1 MMKALFQQKGANLDI
16 AIIASDEA
24 QDFITRHAE
33 ALDYAMAKVGM
44 TETMRDRLKHSNYI
58 FSGLKTFHELNEAF
72 PSLTDQNGDRKTF
85 ERFLNDVQK
94 VNETYN
100 RNYLRAEYN
109 FVHASASMAARWE
122 MFQKDGDRYLLQYRT
137 AGDDKVRPAHAALNG
152 TTLPITD
159 SFWDSYFPPN
169 GWNCRCTA
177 VQVRRGKYDET
188 PHDEAMQRGEN
199 AAGEDKKGIFN
210 FNSGKKQ
217 KTFPDYNP
225 YTIKRCNDCSTAQ
238 GKADLAYVPDNEL
251 CAACR
256 LVHQCA
262 GNKGKT
268 ARAIERTHYVKKEMQ
283 PLLAKRVQK
292 TISKVKNINV
302 RFTQSGNAH
311 LYSDAVS
318 RSRILQLEDLK
329 DAANIL
335 ESATFVS
342 DAPKKEAHTNQYEH
356 FYYFEA
362 TLHGKKIRLNVGKE
376 TKQYTNGR
384 IRTRYVLYS
393 INDIRA

>member
-1 MMKALFQQKGANLDI
+1 MMKALFHQKGANLDI

-33 ALDYAMAKVGM
+33 ALDSAMAKVGM
-44 TETMRDRLKHSNYI
+44 TDTMRDRLKHSNYI

-72 PSLTDQNGDRKTF
+72 PSLTDENGDRKTF
-85 ERFLNDVQK
+85 ERFLKDVQT

-109 FVHASASMAARWE
+109 FAHSSASMAARWE

-177 VQVRRGKYDET
+177 VQVRRGKYTET
-188 PHDEAMQRGEN
+188 PHDEAMQRGQD
-199 AAGEDKKGIFN
+199 ATGEDKKGIFN

-256 LVHQCA
+256 IVRACA
-262 GNKGKT
+262 KADAKQTKAKAKPLQGTN
-268 ARAIERTHYVKKEMQ
+268 IYNNTHKK
-283 PLLAKRVQK
+283 
-292 TISKVKNINV
+292 N
-302 RFTQSGNAH
+302 
-311 LYSDAVS
+311 YS
-318 RSRILQLEDLK
+318 
-329 DAANIL
+329 N
-335 ESATFVS
+335 T
-342 DAPKKEAHTNQYEH
+342 
-356 FYYFEA
+356 
-362 TLHGKKIRLNVGKE
+362 
-376 TKQYTNGR
+376 
-384 IRTRYVLYS
+384 
-393 INDIRA
+393 

>member
-16 AIIASDEA
+16 GIIASDEA

-33 ALDYAMAKVGM
+33 ALDSAMAKVGM

-188 PHDEAMQRGEN
+188 PHDEAMQRGED
-199 AAGEDKKGIFN
+199 ATGEDKKGIFN

-256 LVHQCA
+256 IVRACA
-262 GNKGKT
+262 KADAKQT
-268 ARAIERTHYVKKEMQ
+268 KAKAK
-283 PLLAKRVQK
+283 PLQGTNIYNSTFNRNVL
-292 TISKVKNINV
+292 ISKNSI
-302 RFTQSGNAH
+302 
-311 LYSDAVS
+311 
-318 RSRILQLEDLK
+318 
-329 DAANIL
+329 
-335 ESATFVS
+335 
-342 DAPKKEAHTNQYEH
+342 KEWTNQPYKHFNEKNRMLLNIKDVFAQSEYIGQADNHKNVEH
-356 FYYFEA
+356 LKLSHIFKTMIKDEDAYIIVREYDDGLFI
-362 TLHGKKIRLNVGKE
+362 LHSISEGGELLKHIKKGSDK
-376 TKQYTNGR
+376 
-384 IRTRYVLYS
+384 
-393 INDIRA
+393 